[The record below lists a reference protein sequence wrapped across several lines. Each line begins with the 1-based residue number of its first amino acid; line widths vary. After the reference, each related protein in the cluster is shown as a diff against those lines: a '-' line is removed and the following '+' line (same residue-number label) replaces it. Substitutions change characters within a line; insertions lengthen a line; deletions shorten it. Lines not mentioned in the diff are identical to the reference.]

1 MPKVVDHEQRR
12 QELVEAAWR
21 VIARVGIDG
30 VTIREIANESGY
42 STGTLAHYFAD
53 KDDILRVALERAD
66 DNIRQR
72 LDAMPTGLAP
82 VEALYR
88 ILAEALPLDEGRRFE
103 LTLDVNFWARAL
115 NRPSLRSLQHGDH
128 DDWRA
133 RVLQAVQA
141 VQAVH
146 EPAAALDAGQLT
158 DILVACVDGLGLHG
172 LIYPEYMTAERIT
185 ALLDLQIRTTLAVE
199 GRPDPGDPPS
209 TVPDPPSFHRGRRR

>member
-72 LDAMPTGLAP
+72 LDAMPTDLDP

-88 ILAEALPLDEGRRFE
+88 ILSEALPLDEDRRFE

-133 RVLQAVQA
+133 RVLLAVQA

-146 EPAAALDAGQLT
+146 ERAAAIDAGQLT
-158 DILVACVDGLGLHG
+158 DILVASVDGLGLHG

-185 ALLDLQIRTTLAVE
+185 ALLDLQIRTALAVD
-199 GRPDPGDPPS
+199 GRPAGDP
-209 TVPDPPSFHRGRRR
+209 T